1 MGSLLQRRFA
11 LAKPILRVI
20 IGSTRPGRVGP
31 SVADWIAERAREH
44 GGFDVQVTDL
54 AELNLPLLDE
64 PNHPRLRQ
72 YTKQH
77 TKDWSAL
84 VDSAD
89 AFIFVTPEYNYGF
102 NAALKNAIDY
112 LFHEWQHKAAG
123 IVSYGGVAAGTRAT
137 QMLKQVL
144 TALKIMPV
152 PEAVNIPFVAQHL
165 DEDKRFKSTELIDAS
180 ATAML
185 DEVQRWTESIAALR
199 KK

>member
-1 MGSLLQRRFA
+1 MAR
-11 LAKPILRVI
+11 PVLRII

-31 SVADWIAERAREH
+31 SVAAWIARRAREH

-54 AELNLPLLDE
+54 AELELPMLDE

-77 TKDWSAL
+77 TRDWSAL
-84 VDSAD
+84 VGASD
-89 AFIFVTPEYNYGF
+89 AFVFVTPEYNYGF
-102 NAALKNAIDY
+102 NGALKNAVDY
-112 LFHEWQHKAAG
+112 LYHEWHNKPAG
-123 IVSYGGVAAGTRAT
+123 IVSYGGIAAGTRAT

-165 DEDKRFKSTELIDAS
+165 DEDGRFKPTELADAA

-185 DEVQRWTESIAALR
+185 DEVLKWTGSLAALR

>member
-1 MGSLLQRRFA
+1 V
-11 LAKPILRVI
+11 AKPVLRII

-31 SVADWIAERAREH
+31 SIAAWIAERAIEH

-54 AELNLPLLDE
+54 AELNLPMLDE

-72 YTKQH
+72 YTHQH
-77 TKDWSAL
+77 TRNWSAV
-84 VDSAD
+84 VDASD
-89 AFIFVTPEYNYGF
+89 AFIFVTPEYNYAF

-112 LFHEWQHKAAG
+112 LFHEWHNKAAG

-137 QMLKQVL
+137 QMLKQVV

-165 DEDKRFKSTELIDAS
+165 DEDRRFKSTELIDAS

-185 DEVQRWTESIAALR
+185 DEVLRWTESLALLR
-199 KK
+199 KR

>member
-1 MGSLLQRRFA
+1 M
-11 LAKPILRVI
+11 AKPVLRII

-31 SVADWIAERAREH
+31 SVAAWITERAIEH

-54 AELNLPLLDE
+54 AELNLPILDE

-72 YTKQH
+72 YTHQH

-84 VDSAD
+84 VDAAD
-89 AFIFVTPEYNYGF
+89 AFIFVTPEYNYAF

-112 LFHEWQHKAAG
+112 VYNEWHNKAAG
-123 IVSYGGVAAGTRAT
+123 IVSYGGIAAGTRAT

-144 TALKIMPV
+144 TSLKIMPV
-152 PEAVNIPFVAQHL
+152 PEAVNIPFVTQHL
-165 DEDKRFKSTELIDAS
+165 DEDRRFKATEMMDAS

-185 DEVQRWTESIAALR
+185 DEVLKWTESLAPLR
-199 KK
+199 EQ

>member
-1 MGSLLQRRFA
+1 MRAAAR
-11 LAKPILRVI
+11 
-20 IGSTRPGRVGP
+20 
-31 SVADWIAERAREH
+31 AEEH

-64 PNHPRLRQ
+64 PNHPRLKQ

-84 VDSAD
+84 VAASD
-89 AFIFVTPEYNYGF
+89 AFIFVTPEYNYAF

-112 LFHEWQHKAAG
+112 LHGEWQHKAAG
-123 IVSYGGVAAGTRAT
+123 IVSYGGIAAGTRAT

-165 DEDKRFKSTELIDAS
+165 DEDKRFKSTELIDGS
-180 ATAML
+180 AKVML
-185 DEVQRWTESIAALR
+185 DEVLRWTESLAQLR

>member
-1 MGSLLQRRFA
+1 MP
-11 LAKPILRVI
+11 KPVLRII
-20 IGSTRPGRVGP
+20 IGSTRPGRIGP
-31 SVADWIAERAREH
+31 SVATWIADRARDH

-54 AELNLPLLDE
+54 AELKLPLYDE

-72 YTKQH
+72 YVNTH

-84 VDSAD
+84 ADSSD

-112 LFHEWQHKAAG
+112 LYHEWHHKAAG
-123 IVSYGGVAAGTRAT
+123 IVSYGGVSAGTRAS

-144 TALKIMPV
+144 TAVKIMPV
-152 PEAVNIPFVAQHL
+152 PEAVNIPSVFRHL

-180 ATAML
+180 AVAML
-185 DEVQRWTESIAALR
+185 DELQRWTESLAALR
-199 KK
+199 AKNK

>member
-1 MGSLLQRRFA
+1 M
-11 LAKPILRVI
+11 AKPVLRVI

-31 SVADWIAERAREH
+31 SVAEWIIERAREH
-44 GGFDVQVTDL
+44 GGFDVEVTDL
-54 AELNLPLLDE
+54 AELNLPMYDE
-64 PNHPRLRQ
+64 PNHPRLKK
-72 YTKQH
+72 YVHQH

-84 VDSAD
+84 VEGSD
-89 AFIFVTPEYNYGF
+89 AFIFVVPEYNYGF
-102 NAALKNAIDY
+102 NAATKNAIDY
-112 LFHEWQHKAAG
+112 VFNEWQHKAAG

-144 TALKIMPV
+144 TTLKIMPV

-185 DEVQRWTESIAALR
+185 DELLKWTESLASLR
-199 KK
+199 AR

>member
-1 MGSLLQRRFA
+1 VP
-11 LAKPILRVI
+11 KPVLRII

-31 SVADWIAERAREH
+31 SVAAWFAERAVEH

-54 AELNLPLLDE
+54 AELDLPLLDE

-77 TKDWSAL
+77 TRDWSAL
-84 VDSAD
+84 VEGSD
-89 AFIFVTPEYNYGF
+89 AFVFVTPEYNYAF

-112 LFHEWQHKAAG
+112 LHGEWQNKPAG

-144 TALKIMPV
+144 TALKMMPV

-165 DEDKRFKSTELIDAS
+165 DEDRRFKSTELIDAS

-185 DEVQRWTESIAALR
+185 DELVRWTEAMLGLR
-199 KK
+199 GR

>member
-1 MGSLLQRRFA
+1 M
-11 LAKPILRVI
+11 AKPVLRI
-20 IGSTRPGRVGP
+20 IIASTRPGRAGS
-31 SVADWIAERAREH
+31 SVAAWFTERAIEH

-54 AELNLPLLDE
+54 AELNLPMLDE

-72 YTKQH
+72 YTHQH
-77 TKDWSAL
+77 TRDWSAL
-84 VDSAD
+84 VEASD

-112 LFHEWQHKAAG
+112 LFHEWHNKPAG
-123 IVSYGGVAAGTRAT
+123 IVSYGGIAAGTRAT

-165 DEDKRFKSTELIDAS
+165 DEDRRFKSTELIDAS

-185 DEVQRWTESIAALR
+185 DEVLRWTESLAPLR
-199 KK
+199 KR

>member
-1 MGSLLQRRFA
+1 MRRFA
-11 LAKPILRVI
+11 LAKPVLRII

-31 SVADWIAERAREH
+31 SVAAWITERAIEH

-72 YTKQH
+72 YTQQH

-84 VDSAD
+84 VEASD
-89 AFIFVTPEYNYGF
+89 AFIFVTPEDNYAF
-102 NAALKNAIDY
+102 NAALKNEIDY
-112 LFHEWQHKAAG
+112 LFAEWQHRAAR
-123 IVSYGGVAAGTRAT
+123 IVSYGGIAAGTRAT

-152 PEAVNIPFVAQHL
+152 PEAVNIPFVTQHL
-165 DEDKRFKSTELIDAS
+165 DEDRRFKSTELIDAS

-185 DEVQRWTESIAALR
+185 DELLKWTESLESLR
-199 KK
+199 HR